1 MDCSC
6 YTGIAPT
13 SGQQLLNIQT
23 IGLHGIFRNNSEAKD
38 WFLGTIRKH
47 NKGQGWLFR
56 GTMIE
61 KGDFFTSF
69 METNSQTYNC
79 GCLVLGALLILDL
92 AFVWLK
98 IDTCSRLRV
107 VYDLCLHSKKF
118 CDPLCYKRSMF
129 NVHCSQPHFIPCV
142 NRDENRYIISILL
155 NSSQTEKKNEIKLQG
170 WSRNVSFEL
179 EYENEF
185 VF

>member
-56 GTMIE
+56 GTTIE

-118 CDPLCYKRSMF
+118 CDPLWWHQCTAKQKTSFYKLFDIGAIVWGESE
-129 NVHCSQPHFIPCV
+129 HF
-142 NRDENRYIISILL
+142 D
-155 NSSQTEKKNEIKLQG
+155 
-170 WSRNVSFEL
+170 RNL
-179 EYENEF
+179 
-185 VF
+185 